1 MALYLVGRL
10 QRTLSATVE
19 GYQNARRYS
28 IDGHNGTANK
38 KRYDHE
44 GAEESVEIR
53 LIPSVL
59 SFCIAPRGHN

>member
-19 GYQNARRYS
+19 GFQNAQRYS
-28 IDGHNGTANK
+28 IDRHKGTANK
-38 KRYDHE
+38 KRYDRE
-44 GAEESVEIR
+44 GAEESVKTR

-59 SFCIAPRGHN
+59 RLGVIIRYI